1 MNRNELIKLPQSS
14 LSNGHSTFNSG
25 MLAHKDT
32 GYPVAFVTSMPLK
45 EMLTHGISTLAMRD
59 DAPVP

>member
-1 MNRNELIKLPQSS
+1 
-14 LSNGHSTFNSG
+14 

-32 GYPVAFVTSMPLK
+32 GYPVAFVISMLLK

-59 DAPVP
+59 DAPVPWYPDTCVYIYTTPEKRYT